1 MLPLKNRV
9 HVSGRLSK
17 DLIKTL
23 NPFCVIRCPTAFQSA
38 YPIYFYRHAQSIK
51 RRTLCGTSTDS
62 PQRAFISIFIF
73 ATLARINVFNQIIF
87 L

>member
-1 MLPLKNRV
+1 MPLKKRV

-23 NPFCVIRCPTAFQSA
+23 NPFYVVRCPTVFQSA

-51 RRTLCGTSTDS
+51 RRTLCGISTDS
-62 PQRAFISIFIF
+62 LQTAFISIFIF
-73 ATLARINVFNQIIF
+73 ASLARINVFNQIIF